1 MKYGNW
7 FSFVHTLKNW
17 RKTQPLMKL
26 GIYSLWFVFGLSA
39 AIFGTAYRVQATLG
53 ESTGSVKSDREGLSS
68 VRSTITVRKGYT
80 VHEIESDSTTV
91 REYVSPSGV
100 VFAIAWNG
108 LVHPDLTH
116 LLGSYASEYQRAL
129 KQTARQPNRRRLRV
143 KSDGVVVEKWGHMRN
158 LQGRAYVPALIP
170 PGVSVDDIE

>member
-1 MKYGNW
+1 MK
-7 FSFVHTLKNW
+7 T
-17 RKTQPLMKL
+17 R
-26 GIYSLWFVFGLSA
+26 IYFLLFFFGLSA
-39 AIFGTAYRVQATLG
+39 AIFATAYRALAALG
-53 ESTGSVKSDREGLSS
+53 ESTDSVKSDREALSA
-68 VRSTITVRKGYT
+68 VRSAITVRNGYT

-91 REYVSPSGV
+91 REYISPSGI

-129 KQTARQPNRRRLRV
+129 KQTPRQPDRRRLRV
-143 KSDGVVVEKWGHMRN
+143 KTDGLVVEKWGHMRN

-170 PGVSVDDIE
+170 LGVSVDEIE